1 MVKIAILAAPQPG
14 APWVWDGKSHTGS
27 RRRAAAV
34 PLRPDTSSPLLR
46 PALGGSRTTAPV
58 RPAPSR
64 SFPPDHPSAVIPV
77 RLNPGGPRDRYRP
90 QRCRC
95 QLEFPSGGRRRKAG
109 TTAGVKWGCQQWP
122 QALPGQVLMAAAL
135 VTRIWRNT
143 VVLAEAAPCA
153 GAVTRGPACVG
164 TLGEHSPQH

>member
-1 MVKIAILAAPQPG
+1 MCYPENSRDSQSVVKIAILAAPQPG

-77 RLNPGGPRDRYRP
+77 RLNPGRPRDRYRP

-122 QALPGQVLMAAAL
+122 QALPGQVGKDGLGKAAAAGLRHARPHL
-135 VTRIWRNT
+135 VCSW
-143 VVLAEAAPCA
+143 LP
-153 GAVTRGPACVG
+153 
-164 TLGEHSPQH
+164 HS